1 MSWYLSGT
9 VFALLSTGMN
19 QFIICQGYSK
29 TAMRSVLL
37 GAALNII
44 LDPVFIFVLGMNV
57 KGAAL
62 ATVISQFASCIYVLR
77 FLFSGK
83 SALRIHIKR
92 PEKKNILG
100 VCKLGL
106 TPFLIIAFDNVML
119 ISLNAMITKYGGG
132 QEGDL
137 LLSCNTILQSFMLMI
152 TMPLGGITGGTQTI
166 LGYTYGARRP
176 DKIRLAQKYIMILGF
191 VFCAV
196 MFAAAQLVPEI
207 FIRIFTRDPAYV
219 DQTARIIRTYTLGV
233 LLLPF
238 QYAIT
243 DGFTG
248 MGVFKY
254 AFALSAWRKV
264 VYFACVFLIPPVVGV
279 TNIFYCEPF
288 SDTIGPI
295 VSITVYLTLGRRL
308 LKKL

>member
-1 MSWYLSGT
+1 M
-9 VFALLSTGMN
+9 
-19 QFIICQGYSK
+19 
-29 TAMRSVLL
+29 
-37 GAALNII
+37 
-44 LDPVFIFVLGMNV
+44 
-57 KGAAL
+57 
-62 ATVISQFASCIYVLR
+62 
-77 FLFSGK
+77 
-83 SALRIHIKR
+83 
-92 PEKKNILG
+92 
-100 VCKLGL
+100 
-106 TPFLIIAFDNVML
+106 
-119 ISLNAMITKYGGG
+119 
-132 QEGDL
+132 
-137 LLSCNTILQSFMLMI
+137 
-152 TMPLGGITGGTQTI
+152 
-166 LGYTYGARRP
+166 
-176 DKIRLAQKYIMILGF
+176 
-191 VFCAV
+191 
-196 MFAAAQLVPEI
+196 
-207 FIRIFTRDPAYV
+207 